1 MLRELYRLFAMP
13 GPNST
18 LSLVLS
24 LTLFNYG
31 SGVMQEEAKAMNT
44 VSDPNEIDSTKVS
57 VHLTLYL
64 TLSDANS
71 VMHCCPGSV
80 PLMQCQLNLQ

>member
-1 MLRELYRLFAMP
+1 
-13 GPNST
+13 
-18 LSLVLS
+18 
-24 LTLFNYG
+24 
-31 SGVMQEEAKAMNT
+31 MQEEAKAMNT